1 MFAVAVGLN
10 REWSKRFFRRE
21 DRARIAGFPAHAL
34 VEKSDLSFTSGNG
47 KSRAPQDKLETVQ
60 FVVVGIK
67 VPDLIPGDDD
77 LISNIGSHR

>member
-1 MFAVAVGLN
+1 MVK
-10 REWSKRFFRRE
+10 S
-21 DRARIAGFPAHAL
+21 DRAGRPSESTHASTRIAGFPAHAL